1 MKQPR
6 EAAPI
11 WVWLAF
17 GLMGPGTASY
27 VAGYMVLED
36 ILGFPLSGR
45 LRSFPLTASGD
56 RTGERARYP
65 TCVGRTSAP
74 SRSLRGGRRNRRRV
88 DRA

>member
-36 ILGFPLSGR
+36 ILGFLKCS
-45 LRSFPLTASGD
+45 
-56 RTGERARYP
+56 ERPPEVVP
-65 TCVGRTSAP
+65 TDGVG
-74 SRSLRGGRRNRRRV
+74 
-88 DRA
+88 

>member
-1 MKQPR
+1 MLPPDLRVVMKQPR

-36 ILGFPLSGR
+36 ILGFLKCS
-45 LRSFPLTASGD
+45 
-56 RTGERARYP
+56 ERPPEVVP
-65 TCVGRTSAP
+65 TDGVG
-74 SRSLRGGRRNRRRV
+74 
-88 DRA
+88 